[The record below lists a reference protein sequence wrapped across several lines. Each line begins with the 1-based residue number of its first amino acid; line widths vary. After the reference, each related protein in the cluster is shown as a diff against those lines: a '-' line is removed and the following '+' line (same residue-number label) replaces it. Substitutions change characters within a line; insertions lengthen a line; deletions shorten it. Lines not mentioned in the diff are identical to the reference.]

1 MAEEPGQDGG
11 VELEEEQE
19 GPQASGVL
27 GSSTPAS
34 QVLPWPALVC
44 GQEPG
49 ALRSRELKARAWPL
63 ASVDSK
69 GLIGEGAR
77 GELMKSII
85 AGGSCFF

>member
-1 MAEEPGQDGG
+1 MEAMAEEPGQDGG
-11 VELEEEQE
+11 VELEEDQEKLEEEQE

-49 ALRSRELKARAWPL
+49 QQSTAQLGAQGQGL
-63 ASVDSK
+63 AT
-69 GLIGEGAR
+69 GQCR
-77 GELMKSII
+77 
-85 AGGSCFF
+85 